1 MEFTT
6 VLFYIFALLLTVSG
20 LKVIT
25 SRNPVSAALFL
36 VLAFFNAAAIWM
48 LLEAEFLAILL
59 VLVYV
64 GAVMVLFL
72 FVVMMLDINLDV
84 LRRDFKRFVPMAT
97 IVGAIIVVETA
108 LILWHGYGATTT
120 VVRDA
125 ASAVPGTTADWSNTR
140 LIGKLIYTDY
150 IFAFE
155 VAGLVL
161 LVAIIAAIALT
172 THHAKD
178 SKRQRVSDQVK
189 VRSQDRVRIVKMATE
204 KSVAQDAAEAAKAAQ
219 AAKDAAANAA
229 PGAAPGTKS

>member
-6 VLFYIFALLLTVSG
+6 VLFYIFALFLIVSG

-25 SRNPVSAALFL
+25 SRNPVASALFL

-84 LRRDFKRFVPMAT
+84 VRRDFKRFVPMAT
-97 IVGAIIVVETA
+97 AVGAIIVIETA
-108 LILWHGYGATTT
+108 LILWHGYGATTAALRDTT
-120 VVRDA
+120 V
-125 ASAVPGTTADWSNTR
+125 AVGAQADWSNTR
-140 LIGKLIYTDY
+140 LIGKVIYTDY

-155 VAGLVL
+155 IAGLVL
-161 LVAIIAAIALT
+161 LVAIIAAISLT
-172 THHAKD
+172 ARPAKD
-178 SKRQRVSDQVK
+178 SKRQKISEQVQ
-189 VRSQDRVRIVKMATE
+189 VRSQDRVRIVKMASE
-204 KSVAQDAAEAAKAAQ
+204 KADPP
-219 AAKDAAANAA
+219 AAAADDSA
-229 PGAAPGTKS
+229 PGKNG